1 MADDDAAA
9 SLSQPSPA
17 KGDISR
23 ENGDGKSKQCQ
34 PFFSMCQP
42 LQTVSYSNS
51 WDSVCAPAATEPCQT
66 SGFDSVDDEYMPSA
80 PSFPD
85 SQQPHSESISAIVDE
100 SNKLYSPP
108 SPTDKECDVEQLQL
122 ESEELLD
129 DSGVLDGE
137 TRQQSE
143 PLTTD
148 EPSSADEIKKWG
160 ADTKQ
165 HSPPLRNT
173 KHWSSNRALEPSD
186 NENKPL
192 SLFFSRFR
200 QPQSVGAGLRN
211 MGNTCFLNATLQC
224 ITHTVP
230 LFKKLCCTDHSTP
243 CAYDEDGFC
252 SFCALKE
259 HIEESIRRSGT
270 VLVPARFKDNLS
282 KLSSDFRPG
291 QQEDAHEFLRCL
303 LDNLHKCTLDPKS
316 KGKPS
321 SFDEES
327 IVKQVFGGRLKSQ
340 LTCRDC
346 GHCSETFEPFLDLS
360 LEIDQV
366 NDLVAALE
374 SFTKVEQ
381 VGDDENKL
389 TCESCKVQV
398 CKDKRLVL
406 DKAPDVIAFQLKRF
420 TTLDNSIEKIDKH
433 VAYPS
438 ELDLKP
444 FHNNPD
450 KEELMYDLYGVVEHS
465 GLPNYGHYVC
475 TIRSSPSTWHLM
487 NDSNV
492 DSITETCALNQEAYI
507 LFYVRQG
514 MFPWFSSLLE
524 EARSGA
530 SPVSVL
536 DNIDADCLTSSNRSP
551 GDKFEI
557 GETSECKTS
566 LLAEEPTKRSSVD
579 ASNSTNKKEETTP
592 LRISPLRAS
601 FQDDVG
607 RRHAP
612 SASEITNLERPSTPP
627 PRPKRTISVDDYEV
641 FKFEEF
647 DDKDTPLMPKS
658 EHQPKVKKPK
668 AASASKSVKGPSVDK
683 NATRLMRGM
692 PSARRK
698 GLLDCMISQQNV
710 AQEPRRGSRSDPLG
724 KKKRK
729 LDTNSVAVLQ
739 Y

>member
-17 KGDISR
+17 KGDISL
-23 ENGDGKSKQCQ
+23 ENGDEKSKQCQ

-42 LQTVSYSNS
+42 LQAVSYSNS

-66 SGFDSVDDEYMPSA
+66 SGLDSVDDEYMPSA

-85 SQQPHSESISAIVDE
+85 SQQPHSESISAVVDE
-100 SNKLYSPP
+100 SNKLCSPP

-137 TRQQSE
+137 IRQQSE

-148 EPSSADEIKKWG
+148 EPSSVDEIKKWG

-165 HSPPLRNT
+165 HSPPLHNT

-200 QPQSVGAGLRN
+200 QPQSVMMK
-211 MGNTCFLNATLQC
+211 MGSVPFAPLKNT
-224 ITHTVP
+224 
-230 LFKKLCCTDHSTP
+230 
-243 CAYDEDGFC
+243 
-252 SFCALKE
+252 LKNQF
-259 HIEESIRRSGT
+259 EE
-270 VLVPARFKDNLS
+270 
-282 KLSSDFRPG
+282 LSSDFRPG

-327 IVKQVFGGRLKSQ
+327 IVKQVFGGRLKSL

-366 NDLVAALE
+366 DDLVAALE

-433 VAYPS
+433 VAYPP

-579 ASNSTNKKEETTP
+579 ASNSTKKKEETT
-592 LRISPLRAS
+592 PLRAS

-627 PRPKRTISVDDYEV
+627 PCPKRTISVDDFEV

-658 EHQPKVKKPK
+658 EHQLKVKKPK

>member
-9 SLSQPSPA
+9 SSSQPSPA
-17 KGDISR
+17 KGIISR
-23 ENGDGKSKQCQ
+23 ENGDEKSKQCQ

-51 WDSVCAPAATEPCQT
+51 WDSVCAPAAMEPCQT
-66 SGFDSVDDEYMPSA
+66 SGLDSVDYEYMPSA

-100 SNKLYSPP
+100 SNKLCSPP

-148 EPSSADEIKKWG
+148 EPSSVDEIKKWG

-186 NENKPL
+186 SENKPL

-230 LFKKLCCTDHSTP
+230 LFKKLRCTDHSTP
-243 CAYDEDGFC
+243 CSYDEDGFC

-259 HIEESIRRSGT
+259 HIEESIRRSGV

-346 GHCSETFEPFLDLS
+346 GHSSETFEPFLDLS

-366 NDLVAALE
+366 DDLVAALE

-530 SPVSVL
+530 SPVSVF

-566 LLAEEPTKRSSVD
+566 LLAEEPTKRSLVD
-579 ASNSTNKKEETTP
+579 ASNSTKKKEETTP
-592 LRISPLRAS
+592 FRISPLRAS

-627 PRPKRTISVDDYEV
+627 PRPKRTISVDNFEV

-729 LDTNSVAVLQ
+729 LDTNLVAVLQ

>member
-1 MADDDAAA
+1 
-9 SLSQPSPA
+9 
-17 KGDISR
+17 
-23 ENGDGKSKQCQ
+23 
-34 PFFSMCQP
+34 MCQP
-42 LQTVSYSNS
+42 LQAVSYSNS

-66 SGFDSVDDEYMPSA
+66 SGLDSVDDEYMPSA

-85 SQQPHSESISAIVDE
+85 SQQPHSESISAVVDE
-100 SNKLYSPP
+100 SNKLCSPP

-137 TRQQSE
+137 IRQQSE

-148 EPSSADEIKKWG
+148 EPSSVDEIKKWG

-165 HSPPLRNT
+165 HSPPLHNT

-200 QPQSVGAGLRN
+200 QPQSVMMK
-211 MGNTCFLNATLQC
+211 MGSVPFAPLKNT
-224 ITHTVP
+224 
-230 LFKKLCCTDHSTP
+230 
-243 CAYDEDGFC
+243 
-252 SFCALKE
+252 LKNQF
-259 HIEESIRRSGT
+259 EE
-270 VLVPARFKDNLS
+270 
-282 KLSSDFRPG
+282 LSSDFRPG

-316 KGKPS
+316 KGKLS

-327 IVKQVFGGRLKSQ
+327 IVKQVFGGRLKSL

-366 NDLVAALE
+366 DDLVAALE

-579 ASNSTNKKEETTP
+579 ASNSTKKKEETT
-592 LRISPLRAS
+592 PLRAS

-627 PRPKRTISVDDYEV
+627 PCPKRTISVDDFEV

-647 DDKDTPLMPKS
+647 DDKDTPLMQKS
-658 EHQPKVKKPK
+658 EHQLKVKKPK